1 VSGYLFKRVVLA
13 VVSILGVLVVVFL
26 LIRVSGDPTLL
37 LASPD
42 ARPEDIQ
49 QMRASLG
56 LDRPL
61 PVQFFYYLRD
71 AARLDLGESF
81 HWREPAVALV
91 LSRFP
96 ATLKVAAAAFLISVL
111 IGIPIGTYAALKRGR
126 LSDTLARS
134 FALAGQAMPTFWL
147 GIVLILL
154 FSVKLKLLP
163 TSGTGGLAYIVLPAI
178 TLGWFSTAASARVLR
193 SSLLDVL
200 SQEYIV
206 VAYSK
211 GLKRTTVIVRHALR
225 NAWIPLITLLGKE
238 IATLLSGSALVE
250 TVFAIPGVGQL
261 AVQAVFARDYP
272 VVQTIVIFTSLML
285 VTANLLVDLAYGL
298 LDPRIRLSAKGA

>member
-1 VSGYLFKRVVLA
+1 VSGYLFQRVALA
-13 VVSILGVLVVVFL
+13 LLSILGVLVVVFL

-61 PVQFFYYLRD
+61 HVQFFYYLRD
-71 AARLDLGESF
+71 AARLDFGESF
-81 HWREPAVALV
+81 HWREPAVTLV

-96 ATLKVAAAAFLISVL
+96 ATLKVAAAAFLISLL
-111 IGIPIGTYAALKRGR
+111 IGIPIGTYAALQRGR

-154 FSVKLKLLP
+154 FSVKLKWLP
-163 TSGTGGLAYIVLPAI
+163 TSGTGGIAYIVLPAI
-178 TLGWFSTAASARVLR
+178 TLGWFSTAASARLLR

-211 GLKRTTVIVRHALR
+211 GLKRSAVIVRHALR

>member
-1 VSGYLFKRVVLA
+1 VPGYLVKRLALA
-13 VVSILGVLVVVFL
+13 VLSILGVLVVVFL

-42 ARPEDIQ
+42 ARAEDIQ

-61 PVQFFYYLRD
+61 HVQFFYYLRD
-71 AARLDLGESF
+71 AARLDFGESF
-81 HWREPAVALV
+81 HWREPAVTLV

-96 ATLKVAAAAFLISVL
+96 ATLKVAAAAFLISLL
-111 IGIPIGTYAALKRGR
+111 IGIPIGTFAALKRGR

-154 FSVKLKLLP
+154 FSVKLRWLP
-163 TSGTGGLAYIVLPAI
+163 TSGTGGIAYIILPAI
-178 TLGWFSTAASARVLR
+178 TLGWFSTAASARLLR

-200 SQEYIV
+200 SQDYIV

-211 GLKRTTVIVRHALR
+211 GLTRTTVIVRHALR

-272 VVQTIVIFTSLML
+272 VVQTIVIFTSFML

>member
-1 VSGYLFKRVVLA
+1 MSGYLFQRVALA
-13 VVSILGVLVVVFL
+13 LLSILGVLVVVFL

-61 PVQFFYYLRD
+61 HVQFFYYLRD
-71 AARLDLGESF
+71 AARLDFGESF
-81 HWREPAVALV
+81 HWREPAVTLV

-96 ATLKVAAAAFLISVL
+96 ATLKVAAAAFLISLL
-111 IGIPIGTYAALKRGR
+111 IGIPIGTFAALKRGR

-154 FSVKLKLLP
+154 FSVKLKWLP
-163 TSGTGGLAYIVLPAI
+163 TSGTGGIAYIVLPAI
-178 TLGWFSTAASARVLR
+178 TLGWFSTAASARLLR

-211 GLKRTTVIVRHALR
+211 GLKRSAVIVRHALR

>member
-1 VSGYLFKRVVLA
+1 VSGYLVKRVALA
-13 VVSILGVLVVVFL
+13 VLSILGVLVVVFL

-42 ARPEDIQ
+42 ARAEDIQ

-61 PVQFFYYLRD
+61 HVQFFYYLRD
-71 AARLDLGESF
+71 AARFDFGESF
-81 HWREPAVALV
+81 HWREPAVTLV

-96 ATLKVAAAAFLISVL
+96 ATLKVAAAAFLISLL

-154 FSVKLKLLP
+154 FSVKLRWLP
-163 TSGTGGLAYIVLPAI
+163 TSGTGGIAYIVLPAI
-178 TLGWFSTAASARVLR
+178 TLGWFSTAASARLLR

-200 SQEYIV
+200 SQDYIV

-211 GLKRTTVIVRHALR
+211 GLTRTTVIVRHALR

>member
-1 VSGYLFKRVVLA
+1 MSRYVAQRAALS
-13 VVSILGVLVVVFL
+13 VVSILGVLLVVFL

-49 QMRASLG
+49 KMRESLG

-61 PVQFFYYLRD
+61 HVQFVYYLRD
-71 AARLDLGESF
+71 AARLDFGESF
-81 HWREPAVALV
+81 HWREPAITLV
-91 LSRFP
+91 LARFP
-96 ATLKVAAAAFLISVL
+96 ATLQVAAGAFLISLL
-111 IGIPIGTYAALKRGR
+111 IGIPVGIYAALERGR
-126 LSDTLARS
+126 LSDTLARM

-147 GIVLILL
+147 GIVLVLL
-154 FSVKLKLLP
+154 FSVKLPLFP
-163 TSGTGGLAYIVLPAI
+163 TSGTGGISHVVLPAI
-178 TLGWFSTAASARVLR
+178 TLGWFTTAASARLLR
-193 SSLLDVL
+193 STLIDVL

-206 VAYSK
+206 VAHSK
-211 GLKRTTVIVRHALR
+211 GLPRRTVIARHALR

-238 IATLLSGSALVE
+238 VATLLSGSALVE

-272 VVQTIVIFTSLML
+272 VVQTIVVLTSLVL
-285 VTANLLVDLAYGL
+285 ITANLVVDMAYGF
-298 LDPRIRLSAKGA
+298 LDPRIRLSASAA

>member
-1 VSGYLFKRVVLA
+1 VSGYLVQRVALA
-13 VVSILGVLVVVFL
+13 MLSILGVLVVVFL

-42 ARPEDIQ
+42 ARSEDIQ

-61 PVQFFYYLRD
+61 HVQFFYYLRD
-71 AARLDLGESF
+71 AARLDFGESF
-81 HWREPAVALV
+81 HWREPAVTLV

-96 ATLKVAAAAFLISVL
+96 ATLKVAAAAFAISL
-111 IGIPIGTYAALKRGR
+111 LLGIPIGTYAALKRGR
-126 LSDTLARS
+126 LSDALARS

-154 FSVKLKLLP
+154 FSVKLRLLP
-163 TSGTGGLAYIVLPAI
+163 TSGTGGLAYIVLPAL
-178 TLGWFSTAASARVLR
+178 TLGWFSTAASARLLR

-211 GLKRTTVIVRHALR
+211 GLTRTTVVVRHALR
-225 NAWIPLITLLGKE
+225 NAWIPLVTLLGKE

-272 VVQTIVIFTSLML
+272 VVQTIVIFTSFIL
-285 VTANLLVDLAYGL
+285 VTANLLVDMAYGL
-298 LDPRIRLSAKGA
+298 LDPRIRLSAKSA

>member
-1 VSGYLFKRVVLA
+1 VPGYLVKRLGLA
-13 VVSILGVLVVVFL
+13 VLSILGVLVVVFL

-42 ARPEDIQ
+42 ARAEDIQ

-61 PVQFFYYLRD
+61 HVQFFYYLRD
-71 AARLDLGESF
+71 AARLDFGESF
-81 HWREPAVALV
+81 HWREPAVTLV

-96 ATLKVAAAAFLISVL
+96 ATLKVAAAAFLISLL
-111 IGIPIGTYAALKRGR
+111 IGIPIGTFAALKRGR

-154 FSVKLKLLP
+154 FSVKLRWLP
-163 TSGTGGLAYIVLPAI
+163 TSGTGGIAYIILPAI
-178 TLGWFSTAASARVLR
+178 TLGWFSTAASARLLR

-200 SQEYIV
+200 SQDYIV

-211 GLKRTTVIVRHALR
+211 GLTRTTVIVRHALR

-272 VVQTIVIFTSLML
+272 VVQTIVIFTSFML

>member
-1 VSGYLFKRVVLA
+1 MSGYLFQRVALA
-13 VVSILGVLVVVFL
+13 LLSILGVLVVVFL

-61 PVQFFYYLRD
+61 HVQFFYYLRD
-71 AARLDLGESF
+71 AARLDFGESF
-81 HWREPAVALV
+81 HWREPAVTLV

-96 ATLKVAAAAFLISVL
+96 ATLKVAAAAFLISLL
-111 IGIPIGTYAALKRGR
+111 IGIPIGTYAALQRGR

-154 FSVKLKLLP
+154 FSVKLKWLP
-163 TSGTGGLAYIVLPAI
+163 TSGTGGIAYIVLPAI
-178 TLGWFSTAASARVLR
+178 TLGWFSTAASARLLR

-211 GLKRTTVIVRHALR
+211 GLKRSAVIVRHALR

>member
-1 VSGYLFKRVVLA
+1 VSGYLVKRVALA
-13 VVSILGVLVVVFL
+13 VLSILGVLVVVFL

-42 ARPEDIQ
+42 ARAEDIQ

-71 AARLDLGESF
+71 AARFDFGESF
-81 HWREPAVALV
+81 HWREPAVTLV

-96 ATLKVAAAAFLISVL
+96 ATLKVAAAAFLISLL

-154 FSVKLKLLP
+154 FSVKLRWLP
-163 TSGTGGLAYIVLPAI
+163 TSGTGGIAYIVLPAI
-178 TLGWFSTAASARVLR
+178 TLGWFSTAASARLLR

-200 SQEYIV
+200 SQDYIV

-211 GLKRTTVIVRHALR
+211 GLTRTTVIVRHALR

-238 IATLLSGSALVE
+238 IAMLLSGSALVE